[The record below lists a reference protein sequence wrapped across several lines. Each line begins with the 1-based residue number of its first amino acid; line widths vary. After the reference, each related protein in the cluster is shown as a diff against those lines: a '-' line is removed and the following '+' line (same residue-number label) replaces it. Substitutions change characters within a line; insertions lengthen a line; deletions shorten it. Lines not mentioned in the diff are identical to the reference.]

1 MGGER
6 EGREGGRD
14 EGEWLRR
21 NWVSHRERGT
31 GDGMLSSFAY
41 QAVAGAS
48 STHGCQT
55 VVT

>member
-1 MGGER
+1 MAKKNLGESQR
-6 EGREGGRD
+6 E
-14 EGEWLRR
+14 
-21 NWVSHRERGT
+21 GT
-31 GDGMLSSFAY
+31 GDGMLSSFPY